1 MKHIYALFALLIT
14 SFVSW
19 GQTTVTKNFS
29 EFGFSNTQT
38 FPSGTIDE
46 NISFTTEKNSSAT
59 DPAYYD
65 SDTTI
70 RLYPGGSNGGSITL
84 NVNEGYI
91 ITSVT
96 FISSQNQP
104 IKYFVDGGE
113 EQTMSSSDTYTIN
126 ENISNSLK
134 FQNANTNASGGGNQ
148 LRLTGVTVTYTN
160 GTACEDSN
168 FVFASTEVSADLAE
182 GTSFTQTA
190 TSLNQ
195 TTAITYTSSDED
207 VATVNPTTG
216 EVTLVSVGTTTITA
230 TQAAGEHNG
239 ESYCAATA
247 TYQLEVITTA
257 PVLTVSTNSL
267 SFTGYEGGEATTQ
280 NLTITGLNLT
290 GDISLTLTGDTNFA
304 INPTTLAATG
314 GDVTITY
321 TPSATPASHSA
332 TLTVANGAFSEV
344 ILLTANTLETPNEC
358 GFEDFSNSELTSSY
372 ADGNFVGN
380 NGITWSFIQSRD
392 ENGDENESGINGKA
406 IMLRRSSDNS
416 SISSSVISNGI
427 GNFSVKLYKGFTG
440 NGNRQV
446 ELFINGVS
454 QGTSIPFNDYEEHIF
469 EVNNINIVGDFTIEI
484 KNITSSQVIIDDI
497 TWTCYSEEPTPA
509 LSVNFTPE
517 VLHIEHNINA
527 TTPTVVEAIVNIA
540 NLTEEFNLSVV
551 STTEDFVVN
560 TTGELVNGENTIQIQ
575 LADGLAA
582 GEEYTGSIIVSL
594 GEEILATLPL
604 TGEVVDIPLSTPENA
619 IEGLR
624 IYPNPATDVVFVTS
638 NSGAMKNVQLF
649 DLSGKKVLDVHTTSS
664 FQVNA
669 LANGIYVMK
678 VTEEGKTSTSKLI
691 VK

>member
-14 SFVSW
+14 SFISW

-29 EFGFSNTQT
+29 EFGFSNAQT

-46 NISFTTEKNSSAT
+46 NISFTTEKNSSQT

-65 SDTTI
+65 SGATI

-134 FQNANTNASGGGNQ
+134 FQNANTSTSGSSNQ

-182 GTSFTQTA
+182 GTSFSQTA

-247 TYQLEVITTA
+247 TYELEVITTE

-267 SFTGYEGGEATTQ
+267 SFTGYEGGSFTTQ
-280 NLTITGLNLT
+280 DLTITGLNLT
-290 GDISLTLTGDTNFA
+290 GDITLTLTGDTNFS
-304 INPTTLAATG
+304 INPTTLSATG

-332 TLTVANGAFSEV
+332 TLTVANGELTEV
-344 ILLTANTLETPNEC
+344 ITLSGVTTVIPEVGCFEESFDDILDGNSTSSNGSSESWDGNDNFPTVVRAYQAGGAVRLGSSNNNGSITSVPLTEYAGHNVVVSFSSKAWGTNASSILISFGTQSQVVNLPAASNWTDGLSDYEVVFENIEPNATLT
-358 GFEDFSNSELTSSY
+358 FESNSTSERR
-372 ADGNFVGN
+372 F
-380 NGITWSFIQSRD
+380 FI
-392 ENGDENESGINGKA
+392 
-406 IMLRRSSDNS
+406 DN
-416 SISSSVISNGI
+416 ISVC
-427 GNFSVKLYKGFTG
+427 
-440 NGNRQV
+440 
-446 ELFINGVS
+446 
-454 QGTSIPFNDYEEHIF
+454 
-469 EVNNINIVGDFTIEI
+469 
-484 KNITSSQVIIDDI
+484 IDV
-497 TWTCYSEEPTPA
+497 T
-509 LSVNFTPE
+509 LSVNFTQE
-517 VLHIEHNINA
+517 DLHIAHNINA
-527 TTPTVVEAIVNIA
+527 TTPTVAEAIVNIA

-582 GEEYTGSIIVSL
+582 GEYTGSIIVSL

>member
-14 SFVSW
+14 SFISW
-19 GQTTVTKNFS
+19 GQTETLFSFTGTSGYLATPAPGWSSSGTEGGGYLKLSPGSVTSPEFSPANNVVFKYDIGSFGSGTGSNTKLFILDNLDNVIS
-29 EFGFSNTQT
+29 EFTLT
-38 FPSGTIDE
+38 
-46 NISFTTEKNSSAT
+46 SS
-59 DPAYYD
+59 
-65 SDTTI
+65 
-70 RLYPGGSNGGSITL
+70 
-84 NVNEGYI
+84 
-91 ITSVT
+91 
-96 FISSQNQP
+96 
-104 IKYFVDGGE
+104 
-113 EQTMSSSDTYTIN
+113 
-126 ENISNSLK
+126 
-134 FQNANTNASGGGNQ
+134 SGGG
-148 LRLTGVTVTYTN
+148 TYTTNQIVNVGNITSNFKVKIEGFGN
-160 GTACEDSN
+160 GSSERGTRLRNYSLVGEIIAVSCEDSN

-182 GTSFTQTA
+182 GTLFTQTA

-280 NLTITGLNLT
+280 NLTITGLNLS
-290 GDISLTLTGDTNFA
+290 GDISLALTGDANFA
-304 INPTTLAATG
+304 INPTTLSATG

-332 TLTVANGAFSEV
+332 TLTVTNGAFSEV

-380 NGITWSFIQSRD
+380 NGITWSYIESRD
-392 ENGDENESGINGKA
+392 ENGDANESGINGKA

-454 QGTSIPFNDYEEHIF
+454 QGTSTPFNDYEEHIF
-469 EVNNINIVGDFTIEI
+469 EVNNINIAGDFTIEI

-509 LSVNFTPE
+509 LSVNFTQE
-517 VLHIEHNINA
+517 DLHIEHNINV
-527 TTPTVVEAIVNIA
+527 TTPTVAEAIINIE
-540 NLTEEFNLSVV
+540 NLTEESNLSVV
-551 STTEDFVVN
+551 STNADFVVS
-560 TTGELVNGENTIQIQ
+560 TTGELANGANTIQIQ
-575 LADGLAA
+575 LANGLEA
-582 GEEYTGSIIVSL
+582 GEYTGSIIVTL
-594 GEEILATLPL
+594 GEEVLATLPL
-604 TGEVVDIPLSTPENA
+604 TGEVIDTPLSNTENQ

-664 FQVNA
+664 FQVDA

>member
-29 EFGFSNTQT
+29 EFGFSNAQT

-59 DPAYYD
+59 DPAYFD
-65 SDTTI
+65 SGASI

-134 FQNANTNASGGGNQ
+134 FQNANTNASGSGNQ

-247 TYQLEVITTA
+247 TYELEVITTE

-267 SFTGYEGGEATTQ
+267 SFTGYEGGSFTTQ
-280 NLTITGLNLT
+280 DLTITGLNLT

-304 INPTTLAATG
+304 INPTTLSATG

-332 TLTVANGAFSEV
+332 TLTVANGELTEV
-344 ILLTANTLETPNEC
+344 ITLSGVTTVIPEVGC
-358 GFEDFSNSELTSSY
+358 FEESFDDILAGNSTGSTGSNS
-372 ADGNFVGN
+372 AWDGNDNFPTVVTAYQAGGAVRLGSSNN
-380 NGITWSFIQSRD
+380 NGSITSVPLTEYAGHNVVVSFS
-392 ENGDENESGINGKA
+392 SKA
-406 IMLRRSSDNS
+406 WGTNAS
-416 SISSSVISNGI
+416 SILISFGTQ
-427 GNFSVKLYKGFTG
+427 S
-440 NGNRQV
+440 QV
-446 ELFINGVS
+446 VNLPAASNWTDGLS
-454 QGTSIPFNDYEEHIF
+454 DYEVVF
-469 EVNNINIVGDFTIEI
+469 ENIEPNATLTFESNSTSERRFFIDNISVC
-484 KNITSSQVIIDDI
+484 IDV
-497 TWTCYSEEPTPA
+497 T
-509 LSVNFTPE
+509 LSVNFTQE
-517 VLHIEHNINA
+517 DLHIEHNINA
-527 TTPTVVEAIVNIA
+527 TTPTVAEAIVNIA

-582 GEEYTGSIIVSL
+582 GEYTGSIIVSL

-604 TGEVVDIPLSTPENA
+604 TGEVVDIPLSIADNQ

-624 IYPNPATDVVFVTS
+624 IYPNPASDIVTIAS
-638 NSGAMKNVQLF
+638 NAMSVKTVQLF
-649 DLSGKKVLDVHTTSS
+649 DITGKQVMNVETTSNINVAS
-664 FQVNA
+664 LNK
-669 LANGIYVMK
+669 GMYVMK
-678 VTEEGKTSTSKLI
+678 ITEEGKTATSKLVI
-691 VK
+691 K

>member
-1 MKHIYALFALLIT
+1 M
-14 SFVSW
+14 
-19 GQTTVTKNFS
+19 TKNFS
-29 EFGFSNTQT
+29 EFGFSNEQT
-38 FPSGTIDE
+38 LPSGTIDE
-46 NISFTTEKNSSAT
+46 NISFTTEKNNSSNN
-59 DPAYYD
+59 PAYFNNGAA
-65 SDTTI
+65 I

-134 FQNANTNASGGGNQ
+134 FQNANTNTSGGGNQ

-160 GTACEDSN
+160 AIACEDSDLA
-168 FVFASTEVSADLAE
+168 FASTSATADLAN
-182 GTSFTQTA
+182 TTTFTQSA

-239 ESYCAATA
+239 ETYCGATI
-247 TYQLEVITTA
+247 TYTLNVIDTT
-257 PVLTVSTNSL
+257 PSLTVSTNSL
-267 SFTGYEGGEATTQ
+267 SFTGYEGGSFTTQ
-280 NLTITGLNLT
+280 DLTITGLNLT

-344 ILLTANTLETPNEC
+344 ITLSGVTTEMPEVGCFEESFDDILTGNSTSPT
-358 GFEDFSNSELTSSY
+358 GSNSSW
-372 ADGNFVGN
+372 DGNDNFPTVDRAYQAGGAVRLGTGSN
-380 NGITWSFIQSRD
+380 NGSITSVPLTEYAGHNVVVSFS
-392 ENGDENESGINGKA
+392 SKA
-406 IMLRRSSDNS
+406 WGTNAS
-416 SISSSVISNGI
+416 SILISFGTQ
-427 GNFSVKLYKGFTG
+427 S
-440 NGNRQV
+440 QV
-446 ELFINGVS
+446 VNLPAASNWTDGLS
-454 QGTSIPFNDYEEHIF
+454 DYEVVF
-469 EVNNINIVGDFTIEI
+469 ENIEPNATLTFETNSTSERRFFIDNISVC
-484 KNITSSQVIIDDI
+484 IDV
-497 TWTCYSEEPTPA
+497 T
-509 LSVNFTPE
+509 LSVNFTQE
-517 VLHIEHNINA
+517 DLHIEHNINA
-527 TTPTVVEAIVNIA
+527 TTPTVAEAIVNIA

-582 GEEYTGSIIVSL
+582 GEYNGSIIVSL
-594 GEEILATLPL
+594 GEETLATLPL

>member
-1 MKHIYALFALLIT
+1 MTYD
-14 SFVSW
+14 
-19 GQTTVTKNFS
+19 FS
-29 EFGFSNTQT
+29 SANAVDGLDAN
-38 FPSGTIDE
+38 PTISLDD
-46 NISFTTEKNSSAT
+46 NISFSSHKNAGT
-59 DPAYYD
+59 ADPV
-65 SDTTI
+65 I
-70 RLYPGGSNGGSITL
+70 INGQLRLYQNATKGGSIKIYAHNGVTIT
-84 NVNEGYI
+84 NVTVYSSNNSGDGPAGYSI
-91 ITSVT
+91 DNDTELGSW
-96 FISSQNQP
+96 P
-104 IKYFVDGGE
+104 DG
-113 EQTMSSSDTYTIN
+113 TTVYTIN
-126 ENISNSLK
+126 NISSSNYVEFYNKGTSSSTRTYVDY
-134 FQNANTNASGGGNQ
+134 FE
-148 LRLTGVTVTYTN
+148 VTYTN
-160 GTACEDSN
+160 GTACEDSS

-216 EVTLVSVGTTTITA
+216 EVKLVSVGTTTITA
-230 TQAAGEHNG
+230 TQALGEHNG

-247 TYQLEVITTA
+247 TYELEVITTE

-267 SFTGYEGGEATTQ
+267 SFTGYEGGSFTTQ
-280 NLTITGLNLT
+280 DLTITGLNLT

-304 INPTTLAATG
+304 INPTTLSATG

-380 NGITWSFIQSRD
+380 NGITWSYIESRD
-392 ENGDENESGINGKA
+392 ENGDANESGINGKA

-469 EVNNINIVGDFTIEI
+469 EVNNINIAGDFTIEI

-517 VLHIEHNINA
+517 DLHIEHNINA

-551 STTEDFVVN
+551 STTEYFVVN

-582 GEEYTGSIIVSL
+582 GEYTGSIIVSL

-664 FQVNA
+664 FQVNV

>member
-19 GQTTVTKNFS
+19 GQTTVTSNF
-29 EFGFSNTQT
+29 GAT
-38 FPSGTIDE
+38 SGSIDS
-46 NISFTTEKNSSAT
+46 NISFTTEKNSAQT
-59 DPAYYD
+59 APAWNTN
-65 SDTTI
+65 SSEL
-70 RLYPGGSNGGSITL
+70 RLYYHSSGNGGSVTLYPAEGITIT
-84 NVNEGYI
+84 NVI
-91 ITSVT
+91 LTSSTTPDV
-96 FISSQNQP
+96 
-104 IKYFVDGGE
+104 KYNVDGGVDE
-113 EQTMSSSDTYTIN
+113 IANSSNSTYTISN
-126 ENISNSLK
+126 IQATENLRIR
-134 FQNANTNASGGGNQ
+134 NANTTNTQ
-148 LRLTGVTVTYTN
+148 LRLTGITVTYTN

-182 GTSFTQTA
+182 GTTFTQTA

-280 NLTITGLNLT
+280 NLTVTGLNLS
-290 GDISLTLTGDTNFA
+290 GDISLALTGDANFA
-304 INPTTLAATG
+304 INPTSLAATG

-332 TLTVANGAFSEV
+332 TLTVANGELTEV
-344 ILLTANTLETPNEC
+344 ITLSGVTTVMPEVGCFEESFDDILAGNSTSSNGSSSAWNGNDNFPTVVTAYQAGGAVRLGSSNNNGSITSVPLTEYAGHNVVVSFSSKAWGTNASSILVSFGTQSQVVNLPAASNWTDGLSDYEVVFENIEPNATLR
-358 GFEDFSNSELTSSY
+358 FESNSTSERR
-372 ADGNFVGN
+372 F
-380 NGITWSFIQSRD
+380 FI
-392 ENGDENESGINGKA
+392 
-406 IMLRRSSDNS
+406 DN
-416 SISSSVISNGI
+416 ISVC
-427 GNFSVKLYKGFTG
+427 
-440 NGNRQV
+440 
-446 ELFINGVS
+446 
-454 QGTSIPFNDYEEHIF
+454 
-469 EVNNINIVGDFTIEI
+469 
-484 KNITSSQVIIDDI
+484 IDV
-497 TWTCYSEEPTPA
+497 T
-509 LSVNFTPE
+509 LSVNFTQE
-517 VLHIEHNINA
+517 DLHIAHNINA
-527 TTPTVVEAIVNIA
+527 TTPTVAEAIVNIA

-582 GEEYTGSIIVSL
+582 GEYTGSIIVSL

-649 DLSGKKVLDVHTTSS
+649 DLSGKKVLDVDTTSS